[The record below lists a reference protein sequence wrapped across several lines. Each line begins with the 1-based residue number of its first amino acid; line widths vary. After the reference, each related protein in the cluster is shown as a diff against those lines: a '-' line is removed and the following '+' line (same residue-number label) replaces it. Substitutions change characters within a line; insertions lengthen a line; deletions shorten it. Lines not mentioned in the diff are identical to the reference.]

1 MDPFFILDWRLIAM
15 TLSAYVLKHSH
26 VDIFVEQD
34 TCRGVDRFIMSKIRL
49 DKTDILIHILCTV
62 HIQETNGYKI
72 LNP

>member
-1 MDPFFILDWRLIAM
+1 M
-15 TLSAYVLKHSH
+15 TLSACVLKHSH

-62 HIQETNGYKI
+62 HIQERN
-72 LNP
+72 

>member
-15 TLSAYVLKHSH
+15 PLSAYVLKHSH

-34 TCRGVDRFIMSKIRL
+34 TCRAVDRLRMSKIRL

-62 HIQETNGYKI
+62 HIQERN
-72 LNP
+72 